1 MPVTRATASN
11 AAKKPYQRLVRQKSD
26 AAIEEFFGPEPY
38 SKTLGATSLA
48 RRTDRRSYRCA
59 TVPEK
64 DTEEDVRPEPLDLE
78 DLRAISLIG
87 HGGVAQAVAV
97 KVKRENSS
105 HCLER
110 KGSVL
115 AMKLT
120 SNRSTRDL
128 ERGKVHDKDR
138 TEERQAERRA
148 HWTLPWNPFVA
159 GLLDVYYDD
168 VNTYQLQEFAQCGTL
183 ADLIRSRG
191 ALPPDWIQ
199 FYLSNIVI
207 GLEFIHSHGV
217 MHRDIK
223 PANIFISRTGYLMIG
238 DFGSAAHVH
247 ECTSW
252 QRIGT
257 RLYTPPEVNL
267 RGPMA
272 AAIFDMD
279 FDKRVATD
287 WWGVAVTLYEMATNN
302 VRVEDDTAIYNSLQ
316 SGTAPIPANVD
327 RVLRNL
333 ITRMLNPD
341 LRRRYGAHLMHC
353 VDPASGAQVLRNL
366 DIRSHK
372 FMLDFPWDDA
382 ARRTLLSP
390 CISAVVPDFARGWN
404 HSVGMMSQADM
415 PSLLIEEQPA
425 HRSYDLRCVTGDDS
439 DTEEDLLPE

>member
-1 MPVTRATASN
+1 MPLYRK
-11 AAKKPYQRLVRQKSD
+11 AAPTVVKKPYQRLIHQKSD
-26 AAIEEFFGPEPY
+26 AEIDVFFGPTPFTKTPY
-38 SKTLGATSLA
+38 GKKSA
-48 RRTDRRSYRCA
+48 RRILQPIDD
-59 TVPEK
+59 PE
-64 DTEEDVRPEPLDLE
+64 EEVRPEPLGLE

-97 KVKRENSS
+97 KVKREHSN
-105 HCLER
+105 HRLER
-110 KGSVL
+110 TGSVL
-115 AMKLT
+115 AMKLHT
-120 SNRSTRDL
+120 NKSARFI

-183 ADLIRSRG
+183 ADLISSRG
-191 ALPPDWIQ
+191 ALPPNWIQ

-247 ECTSW
+247 DCASW

-257 RLYTPPEVNL
+257 EVYTPPEVNL
-267 RGPMA
+267 RGQMA
-272 AAIFDMD
+272 AAVFDTD

-302 VRVEDDTAIYNSLQ
+302 VRDKSKAFSTTIYNSLQ
-316 SGTAPIPANVD
+316 SGTPPIPENVD
-327 RVLRNL
+327 CDLKNL
-333 ITRMLNPD
+333 ITLMLKPN
-341 LRRRYGAHLMHC
+341 LQRRYGAHLMHC
-353 VDPASGAQVLRNL
+353 VDPASGEQVLRNL
-366 DIRSHK
+366 DIRNHQ
-372 FMLDFPWDDA
+372 FMAEFPWDDA

-390 CISAVVPDFARGWN
+390 CISNVMPDFKNGWN
-404 HSVGMMSQADM
+404 HGAGSLSQCEM
-415 PSLLIEEQPA
+415 PGLLIEEHPA
-425 HRSYDLRCVTGDDS
+425 HRSYDQGYGAGNDS
-439 DTEEDLLPE
+439 DTDEDLLPE